1 MCFGQG
7 GNESLTPTF
16 SCSTS
21 ARLQGKKG
29 EGEKGTK
36 KDMSIKDWFKGS
48 CSKAG
53 ALTRS
58 WTIEA
63 DRSAY

>member
-1 MCFGQG
+1 MFFFTTTRP
-7 GNESLTPTF
+7 SLPKEGT
-16 SCSTS
+16 
-21 ARLQGKKG
+21 AMNRLLSVLKG

-48 CSKAG
+48 CNKAG
-53 ALTRS
+53 ALNRS

>member
-1 MCFGQG
+1 MFFFTTTRP
-7 GNESLTPTF
+7 SLP
-16 SCSTS
+16 
-21 ARLQGKKG
+21 K
-29 EGEKGTK
+29 EGTK

-48 CSKAG
+48 RFAAG

-58 WTIEA
+58 WTIGA